1 MEMDL
6 KGIIEKIKTEGVDE
20 AEVKASAIIEDA
32 EQKAKEIVLGAEK
45 TQKETIEKTEEES
58 KKMVAK
64 AEAAISQAARDAVLS
79 LKGRITGVF
88 DSIFKQNIAEILDS
102 GLLKDMVIK
111 LVDGFIEKGETN
123 LEILVNEKDKDK
135 LEKAVL
141 AELKGKA
148 KEGISFKV
156 SPGIE
161 NGFLIKEAEGGAYY
175 DFTDE
180 AITEAFKAFLN
191 PKVTKMLKL
200 DQANG

>member
-88 DSIFKQNIAEILDS
+88 DSMFK
-102 GLLKDMVIK
+102 
-111 LVDGFIEKGETN
+111 
-123 LEILVNEKDKDK
+123 
-135 LEKAVL
+135 
-141 AELKGKA
+141 
-148 KEGISFKV
+148 
-156 SPGIE
+156 
-161 NGFLIKEAEGGAYY
+161 
-175 DFTDE
+175 
-180 AITEAFKAFLN
+180 
-191 PKVTKMLKL
+191 
-200 DQANG
+200 